1 MGATDFVNDRMFIH
15 SVNDILYRHLVIDRF
30 PNIHYHGS
38 SMKPA
43 PTSRRKLRS
52 TSRSPASRDAAIK
65 IADEVWIATA
75 LLHREQ
81 PDRRDFTTN
90 EIIER
95 ARQEAITSELR
106 PGLRVYVLLHCV
118 ANYPPNP
125 ARYRVLVATGK
136 HTRRLFRQGDAYN
149 DARRDSSFVPER
161 AAIPTCYHALLDW
174 YASDYAKQ
182 RPALDPADSILAL
195 RGTGKELW
203 ADEHADEYVRRLRED
218 WD

>member
-1 MGATDFVNDRMFIH
+1 
-15 SVNDILYRHLVIDRF
+15 
-30 PNIHYHGS
+30 
-38 SMKPA
+38 MKPA
-43 PTSRRKLRS
+43 PTPRRKLRS
-52 TSRSPASRDAAIK
+52 SGRSSASRGAAIK

-81 PDRRDFTTN
+81 PDRPDFTTD
-90 EIIER
+90 EIIAR

-106 PGLRVYVLLHCV
+106 PGFRVYVLLHCV

-125 ARYRVLVATGK
+125 ARYRVLFATGR

-161 AAIPTCYHALLDW
+161 AAIPTRYHALLDW
-174 YASDYAKQ
+174 YASDYSQ
-182 RPALDPADSILAL
+182 RRPAFDRAYSILAL

>member
-1 MGATDFVNDRMFIH
+1 M
-15 SVNDILYRHLVIDRF
+15 
-30 PNIHYHGS
+30 
-38 SMKPA
+38 
-43 PTSRRKLRS
+43 LRNS
-52 TSRSPASRDAAIK
+52 TRSPANRGPAVK

-81 PDRRDFTTN
+81 PDRRDFTTG

-95 ARQEAITSELR
+95 ARREAVTGELR
-106 PGLRVYVLLHCV
+106 PGVRVYVLLHCV

-125 ARYRVLVATGK
+125 ARYRVLFATGK
-136 HTRRLFRQGDAYN
+136 HTRRLFRRGDAYN

-161 AAIPTCYHALLDW
+161 SAIPARYHALLDW
-174 YASDYAKQ
+174 YASDYSQ
-182 RPALDPADSILAL
+182 RRLAFDPADSILAL

>member
-1 MGATDFVNDRMFIH
+1 
-15 SVNDILYRHLVIDRF
+15 
-30 PNIHYHGS
+30 
-38 SMKPA
+38 MKPA
-43 PTSRRKLRS
+43 PTSRPKLRR
-52 TSRSPASRDAAIK
+52 TGRVPASRNAAIK

-81 PDRRDFTTN
+81 PGRPDFTTD

-95 ARQEAITSELR
+95 ARQESIAGELR
-106 PGLRVYVLLHCV
+106 PGVRVYVLLHCV

-125 ARYRVLVATGK
+125 ARYRVLFAAGK

-161 AAIPTCYHALLDW
+161 AAIPTRYHALLDW
-174 YASDYAKQ
+174 YASDYSQ
-182 RPALDPADSILAL
+182 RRPAFDPADSILAL

>member
-1 MGATDFVNDRMFIH
+1 MFAH
-15 SVNDILYRHLVIDRF
+15 SVNDILYRHSVIDKSTRT
-30 PNIHYHGS
+30 HYHGS
-38 SMKPA
+38 MEPA
-43 PTSRRKLRS
+43 PASRRKPRS
-52 TSRSPASRDAAIK
+52 IGRVPASPNAAIK

-81 PDRRDFTTN
+81 PDRRDFTTD

-125 ARYRVLVATGK
+125 ARYRVLFATGK

-149 DARRDSSFVPER
+149 DARRDSSFIPER
-161 AAIPTCYHALLDW
+161 AAIPTRYHALLDW
-174 YASDYAKQ
+174 YASDYSQ
-182 RPALDPADSILAL
+182 RRPAFDPADSILAL
-195 RGTGKELW
+195 SGLGKELW
-203 ADEHADEYVRRLRED
+203 AGEDPDEYVRRLRED